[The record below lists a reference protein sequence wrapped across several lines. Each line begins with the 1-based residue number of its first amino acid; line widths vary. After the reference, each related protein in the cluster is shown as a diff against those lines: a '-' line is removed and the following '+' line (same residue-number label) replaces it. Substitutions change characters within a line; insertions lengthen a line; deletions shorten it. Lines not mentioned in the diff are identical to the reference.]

1 MKSLAVNGQVIDDQ
15 LIRNEAGILKERL
28 KAEMPDADS
37 LELELRAREWARENV
52 IQRVLLEQAAM
63 QEPESLPGDD
73 GPQDSGMDRRVER
86 LMLRVT
92 AQAPRPKPQEV
103 ADYYRR
109 HKESFRVP
117 ELVQAAHIVKNV
129 DESAT
134 EAQAETA
141 IREIEAELNN
151 GADFAEL
158 ADRRSD
164 CPGSGGNLGFFSRGQ
179 MVEEFDNVIFAL
191 RPGEVSGVFRSTF
204 GFHIAKL
211 ADRRPPGTLSLN
223 QAREH
228 IEMMLW
234 DQRKQQVAM
243 EFLGS
248 LRDKAEIRKIA
259 V

>member
-15 LIRNEAGILKERL
+15 LFRDEAGILKERL

-37 LELELRAREWARENV
+37 LEVELRAREWARENV
-52 IQRVLLEQAAM
+52 IQRVLLEQAARL
-63 QEPESLPGDD
+63 EPESSSEDK
-73 GPQDSGMDRRVER
+73 GPQDSSMDRRVER
-86 LMLRVT
+86 LMMRVT
-92 AQAPRPKPQEV
+92 AQAQRPKPKEV
-103 ADYYRR
+103 ADYYQN
-109 HKESFRVP
+109 HKQSFRVP
-117 ELVQAAHIVKNV
+117 ELVRAAHIVKNV

-141 IREIEAELNN
+141 IREIEAELKS

-164 CPGSGGNLGFFSRGQ
+164 CPGSGGDLGFFSRGQ

-191 RPGEVSGVFRSTF
+191 RPGEVSGVFRSPF

-211 ADRRPPGTLSLN
+211 ADRRPAGTLTLN
-223 QAREH
+223 QARER

-248 LRDKAEIRKIA
+248 LRDKAEIRKVVI
-259 V
+259 